1 MGRPSLRRV
10 AVLGLLL
17 RVGLLMVLWVG
28 RLGERSVWA
37 KKRPTTV
44 SAAGFV
50 ESHLA
55 STSPSGT
62 GKYYGY
68 YRYAKGCTGKFNML
82 GGGFS
87 ERRSGQ
93 WSSEPW
99 PCVPLLSAPCAT
111 RGAALES
118 AS

>member
-17 RVGLLMVLWVG
+17 LLLRVSLLMVLWVG

-37 KKRPTTV
+37 KEKTHDRFQPRV
-44 SAAGFV
+44 FV

-55 STSPSGT
+55 STSPSGI

-68 YRYAKGCTGKFNML
+68 YRYAKGLYG
-82 GGGFS
+82 
-87 ERRSGQ
+87 
-93 WSSEPW
+93 
-99 PCVPLLSAPCAT
+99 
-111 RGAALES
+111 
-118 AS
+118 